1 MGWYLGELTIEKGI
15 KYSLGNKKEG
25 KISAKEPSMTAGSS
39 ERWE

>member
-25 KISAKEPSMTAGSS
+25 IYQQKKKAINDS
-39 ERWE
+39 WFL